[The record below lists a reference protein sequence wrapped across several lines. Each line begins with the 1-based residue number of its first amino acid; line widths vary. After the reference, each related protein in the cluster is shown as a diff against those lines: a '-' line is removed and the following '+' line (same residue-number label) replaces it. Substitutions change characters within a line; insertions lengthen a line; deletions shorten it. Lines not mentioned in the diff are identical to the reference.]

1 MATTKDGDLLCGCS
15 DRVLG
20 STACNKGGNSAY
32 LSMPSAEFT
41 YDARDFA
48 EEWTKGTENAVQY
61 KDTHTYVCIYTHTL
75 HLVSVGLTQVH
86 PNDYNYT

>member
-1 MATTKDGDLLCGCS
+1 MQQRWQQCLFVHAICQA
-15 DRVLG
+15 
-20 STACNKGGNSAY
+20 STF
-32 LSMPSAEFT
+32 EFT

-61 KDTHTYVCIYTHTL
+61 KDIIHMYVYTLTHL